1 MRVHRDLRPSPAHRA
16 TACACPSTCAMFG
29 CVELSPHTPPLAPSY
44 KHPGRPRF
52 SPARTRALVPA
63 TPSNMILPPTP
74 QAKARA
80 HLHYYVGDWPETDC
94 IAVRES
100 AALGCLPL
108 TSTAGALG
116 DKDYTVQVG
125 GDPRQPDVQ
134 RRAARRAVELLAGCG
149 GRPRGQ
155 GVITP
160 RLMEETWDR
169 VAQQWMEI
177 IGEGGGGT
185 VG

>member
-1 MRVHRDLRPSPAHRA
+1 MLCLAAWSSLPIRPPSRA
-16 TACACPSTCAMFG
+16 KLQAPR
-29 CVELSPHTPPLAPSY
+29 PPPLLPRAHSC
-44 KHPGRPRF
+44 PGASHTQQPNA
-52 SPARTRALVPA
+52 S
-63 TPSNMILPPTP
+63 PTP

-155 GVITP
+155 GMITP

-177 IGEGGGGT
+177 IGGGGGGT